1 MFWEEDFFN
10 RLSELRIKKGV
21 SARDMSLSLGQSEG
35 YINNI
40 ENKKAYP
47 SMPAFFY
54 ICDYFQIKPS
64 EFFDETTQNPE
75 KIGKIVEA
83 MKSLSEDQLDLIM
96 EMIKQMKR

>member
-54 ICDYFQIKPS
+54 ICDYFQITPS
-64 EFFDETTQNPE
+64 EFFDESSPNPE
-75 KIGKIVEA
+75 KINKISA
-83 MKSLSEDQLDLIM
+83 KLNSLSEEQLNLIS
-96 EMIKQMKR
+96 ELINQIKK